1 MDPQDVDDIWL
12 GIIALGYVW
21 LMFCVSS
28 GGC

>member
-12 GIIALGYVW
+12 GLIALGYVW
-21 LMFCVSS
+21 LMFCVS